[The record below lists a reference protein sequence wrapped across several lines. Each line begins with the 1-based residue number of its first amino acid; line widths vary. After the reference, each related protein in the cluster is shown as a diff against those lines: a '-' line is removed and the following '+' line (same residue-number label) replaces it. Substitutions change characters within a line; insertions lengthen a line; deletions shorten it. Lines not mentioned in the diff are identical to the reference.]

1 MLYFDT
7 SFLAP
12 LFKAEVR
19 SLDVKQFVAGSTPG
33 QMAISHWTH
42 VEFASVLGKNVRIG
56 SMTAAQANVAAA
68 TFVTFVTRGCTVLDV
83 TRRDFDTARRFL
95 ADRHSGLR
103 SGDALHLAIASNN
116 AATSIY
122 SLDRTMIAAGQSLG
136 LPMNVGFSS
145 TI

>member
-12 LFKAEVR
+12 LFKAEVH
-19 SLDVKQFVAGSTPG
+19 SLEVEKFVAGKTPG

-56 SMTAAQANVAAA
+56 SMTTAQANVAAA
-68 TFVTFVTRGCTVLDV
+68 IFATFVRRGCTVLDV
-83 TRRDFDTARRFL
+83 TSRDFDVARRFL
-95 ADRHSGLR
+95 TDHSTGLR

-116 AATSIY
+116 AVSSIY
-122 SLDRTMIAAGQSLG
+122 SLDRTMVAAGRSLG
-136 LPMNVGFSS
+136 LPMNVGFTS